1 METNGFALEMLNN
14 MPGMVF
20 LCQND
25 PPLYTFSFVSEGSR
39 LVCGY
44 SPKELVDRVRF
55 FDLVHPEDIRVLRK
69 LFKATLSVGVPLETT
84 FRLKS
89 KDGVE
94 KLILMRSRIVETD
107 SEGMPETIEGFC
119 VDITRQLRI
128 ETQKLSNRAITGFL
142 TKISQE
148 IRTPMNAIIGM
159 AELGLRKDL
168 PENVREYTHSIK
180 KAGSSL
186 MLALGDVMDYAKL
199 GSGEMDIYPVGYSL
213 MNLVNEITSI
223 AKAQAS
229 AAGLDFSVKVASDI
243 PDELVGDAVRLRQ
256 VILNI
261 LSNAVKFTDDGYVSL
276 SVNGEVSDGLVYL
289 NIVIEDTGRGIK
301 PEDVGSVFQEFA
313 QFDAKNIEGTG
324 LGLVIAQN
332 LIKLMSGDIT
342 VSSVF
347 GVGSVFTIT
356 LPQRIGTPESQG
368 ISPERT
374 YTTYIPEYDD
384 EDDDLEFVKFHAPTA
399 RVLVVDDIQSNLVV
413 AEGLLEFFG
422 MNIDLCESGVEALE
436 AVKSC
441 EYDLIFMDHLM
452 PVMDGVAT
460 TQCIRNMEEHAMT
473 DCKNVPIVALTANAA
488 FTSRDM
494 FNRSGFDDLLLK
506 PIEIPLLTAI
516 LEKWI
521 PKEKQVSVEN

>member
-1 METNGFALEMLNN
+1 METNDFAMEMLNN
-14 MPGMVF
+14 LPGMVF

-25 PPLYTFSFVSEGSR
+25 PPLYTFSFASDGAR

-44 SPKELVDRVRF
+44 TPKELVDRVRF

-69 LFKATLSVGVPLETT
+69 LFKATLSMGVPLETT
-84 FRLKS
+84 FRIKS
-89 KDGVE
+89 KDGIE
-94 KLILMRSRIVETD
+94 KLLLLRSRIVDTD
-107 SEGMPETIEGFC
+107 SEGMPKTIEGFC
-119 VDITRQLRI
+119 IDITRQLRI
-128 ETQKLSNRAITGFL
+128 ETQKQSNRAITGFL

-159 AELGLRKDL
+159 AELGLREDL
-168 PENVREYTHSIK
+168 PENVREYTHTIK

-213 MNLVNEITSI
+213 MNLINEIASI

-229 AAGLDFSVKVASDI
+229 AAGLDFTVEVASDI

-256 VILNI
+256 VILHVI
-261 LSNAVKFTDDGYVSL
+261 SNAVKFTDDGYVSF

-301 PEDVGSVFQEFA
+301 PEDIGNIFQEFS

-324 LGLVIAQN
+324 LGLVIAHS
-332 LIKLMSGDIT
+332 LVKLMGGDIS

-356 LPQRIGTPESQG
+356 LPQKTGTLESLG
-368 ISPERT
+368 IPPERT
-374 YTTYIPEYDD
+374 YTTFVPEYDD
-384 EDDDLEFVKFHAPTA
+384 QDDDTEFVKFHAPTA

-422 MNIDLCESGVEALE
+422 MKIDLCESGVEALE

-460 TQCIRNMEEHAMT
+460 TQCIRNMEEQAKT

-506 PIEIPLLTAI
+506 PIEIPLLTAV

-521 PKEKQVSVEN
+521 PKEKQISVES

>member
-1 METNGFALEMLNN
+1 METNGFAMEILNN

-39 LVCGY
+39 FVCGY

-89 KDGVE
+89 KDGIE
-94 KLILMRSRIVETD
+94 KIILMRSRIVDTD
-107 SEGMPETIEGFC
+107 SEGMPNTIEGFC
-119 VDITRQLRI
+119 IDITRQMRI

-159 AELGLRKDL
+159 AELGLREDL
-168 PENVREYTHSIK
+168 PENVREYTHTIK

-213 MNLVNEITSI
+213 MSLVNEITSI
-223 AKAQAS
+223 AKAQAA
-229 AAGLDFSVKVASDI
+229 AAGLDFSAKVASDI

-256 VILNI
+256 VILHV
-261 LSNAVKFTDDGYVSL
+261 LSNAVKFTDDGYVSF

-301 PEDVGSVFQEFA
+301 PEDLGSVFQEFS
-313 QFDAKNIEGTG
+313 QFDVKNIEGTG

-332 LIKLMSGDIT
+332 LIKLMGGDIT

-356 LPQRIGTPESQG
+356 LPQRTGTPESQG

-374 YTTYIPEYDD
+374 YTTYVSEYDD
-384 EDDDLEFVKFHAPTA
+384 EEDDMEFVKFHAPTA
-399 RVLVVDDIQSNLVV
+399 RVLVVDDIQSNLIV

-422 MNIDLCESGVEALE
+422 MKIDLCESGVEALE

-460 TQCIRNMEEHAMT
+460 TQCIRNMEEHAKT

-506 PIEIPLLTAI
+506 PIEVPLLTAI
-516 LEKWI
+516 LERWI
-521 PKEKQVSVEN
+521 PKEKQESVKN

>member
-1 METNGFALEMLNN
+1 MGKNDFAFEMLNN
-14 MPGMVF
+14 LPGMVF

-25 PPLYTFSFVSEGSR
+25 PPLYTFSFASDGSKA
-39 LVCGY
+39 LCGY
-44 SPKELVDRVRF
+44 TPKELVDNVRF
-55 FDLVHPEDIRVLRK
+55 FDLVHSEDIRVLRK
-69 LFKATLSVGVPLETT
+69 LFKATLSMGVPLETT

-89 KDGVE
+89 KDGIE
-94 KLILMRSRIVETD
+94 KLILMRSRIVDTD
-107 SEGMPETIEGFC
+107 AEGMPKTIEGFC
-119 VDITRQLRI
+119 IDVTRQLRI
-128 ETQKLSNRAITGFL
+128 ETQKMSNRAITGFL

-159 AELGLRKDL
+159 AEMGLREDL

-199 GSGEMDIYPVGYSL
+199 GSGEMDVYPVGYSL
-213 MNLVNEITSI
+213 MNLINEIAAI

-229 AAGLDFSVKVASDI
+229 ASGLDFKVEVASDI

-256 VILNI
+256 VILHVI
-261 LSNAVKFTDDGYVSL
+261 SNAVKFTDDGYVSF
-276 SVNGEVSDGLVYL
+276 SVSGESSDGLVYL
-289 NIVIEDTGRGIK
+289 NIVVEDTGRGIK
-301 PEDVGSVFQEFA
+301 PEDISSVFNEFS

-332 LIKLMSGDIT
+332 LVRLMGGDIN

-356 LPQRIGTPESQG
+356 LPQKTGTPESQG
-368 ISPERT
+368 IASERT
-374 YTTYIPEYDD
+374 YTAYVPDYDD
-384 EDDDLEFVKFHAPTA
+384 LDEEADFVKFHAPYA

-422 MNIDLCESGVEALE
+422 LKIDLCESGVEALE

-452 PVMDGVAT
+452 PVMDGIAT
-460 TQCIRNMEEHAMT
+460 TQCIRNMEEYSMT

-521 PKEKQVSVEN
+521 PKDKQISLEN

>member
-1 METNGFALEMLNN
+1 MEANNIAMEMLNN
-14 MPGMVF
+14 LPGMVF

-25 PPLYTFSFVSEGSR
+25 PPLYTFSFASEGSKH
-39 LVCGY
+39 VCGY
-44 SPKELVDRVRF
+44 TPKELENKVRF

-69 LFKATLSVGVPLETT
+69 LFKATLSMGVPLETT
-84 FRLKS
+84 FRIKS

-94 KLILMRSRIVETD
+94 KLLMMRSRIVETD
-107 SEGMPETIEGFC
+107 SDGMPKIIEGFC
-119 VDITRQLRI
+119 IDITRQLRI
-128 ETQKLSNRAITGFL
+128 ETSKQSNRAITGFL

-148 IRTPMNAIIGM
+148 IRNPMNAIIGM
-159 AELGLRKDL
+159 AEMGLREDL
-168 PENVREYTHSIK
+168 PENVREYTHNIK

-199 GSGEMDIYPVGYSL
+199 GSGEMEIYPVGYSL
-213 MNLVNEITSI
+213 TSLINEITSI

-229 AAGLDFSVKVASDI
+229 ASGLNFMVEVASDI

-256 VILNI
+256 VILYAI
-261 LSNAVKFTDDGYVSL
+261 SNAVKFTDEGYVSF
-276 SVNGEVSDGLVYL
+276 SVSGEDSDGLVYL

-301 PEDVGSVFQEFA
+301 PEDIDNIFEEFS

-332 LIKLMSGDIT
+332 LVKLMGGDIT

-356 LPQRIGTPESQG
+356 LPQKTGSPESQG
-368 ISPERT
+368 VPPERT
-374 YTTYIPEYDD
+374 YTSFVPEYDD
-384 EDDDLEFVKFHAPTA
+384 DTEFVKFQAPTA
-399 RVLVVDDIQSNLVV
+399 RVLVVDDIHSNLVV

-422 MNIDLCESGVEALE
+422 ITIDLCESGVEALE

-452 PVMDGVAT
+452 PVMDGIAT
-460 TQCIRNMEEHAMT
+460 TQCIRNMEEPSKT

-521 PKEKQVSVEN
+521 PKEKLISAV